1 MFVSQ
6 IFEECA
12 EILGTTDESKIFR
25 KIQQAVATLMESG
38 HWTHSVADVDVCTG
52 WDRCSITLPRNIDVP
67 LAVNIDGSPTYFRNR
82 LFQYHVNKGGM
93 FNSVEWA
100 WDDRGY
106 VATLMDIIQP
116 SQLVAVA
123 ELENDVGK
131 TIRVLGNDQNNRTL
145 RSQLA
150 NGTGVDGLLVP
161 IHSQSDFAYG
171 TITPDDATVKTRSV
185 AITPINLFT
194 SATAHGLS
202 SGQGMSVTAAT
213 GTIPVALEN
222 GQTYYIGVID
232 AYTVQLFNDPLNAQA
247 LNYPINLQSIVG
259 AGNLEFKD
267 TRESQ
272 VVTALELSQEPEFTL
287 ETANQITFPT
297 GQSLPPPLNSNQT
310 YYVNAVD
317 STHLTAFET
326 SDDAKKNINPVYTTG
341 STAPLNVDIRKNIDP
356 QTTLTFA
363 VRHYYNDGDQVQAYT
378 ASGNLPK
385 PLIANQNYFVNIIDD
400 FSVSLHENQAD
411 AIASDQTNLV
421 NPIVLKDSGSGTNS
435 LVKLIPATS
444 ITGTKQQISASG
456 LNIDTPSGT
465 GANFQAVTIGS
476 VTSVRVVSQGSGYV
490 SDPEVTFSSPPIL
503 PESSPFY
510 GLQKQATGYA
520 IRDTVNNK
528 VLNVVITD
536 PGLGYTEAP
545 TVTIEQPVQQLLT
558 VSSITKVGAT
568 DTVSAGNL
576 TGSGTTA
583 TCIISSHGYGDGQ
596 VVKISGASQSE
607 YNGTFTINVVNSNT
621 FTYTTLSTI
630 TTSPATGT
638 IIATAYTGT
647 IATATTDETHGYA
660 AGNKV
665 IIAGASPSGFNGTK
679 TIISVND
686 VAKTFT
692 YTVSSLLGSP
702 ATGVSI
708 TSQKISGS
716 QSTAVATITK
726 SFVSHFNKISGGYGY
741 LTSPQVKITG
751 GGGSGAVAT
760 AQVNSSILDVNQISV
775 SSGVATVTTTS
786 PHGYDD
792 GQTIEISDVTGS
804 LATYLNGE
812 KTITSVPITSKN
824 ISSMTRVSGGDVVTV
839 VTSSNHNYS
848 TGDVV
853 RFSNVTPSQY
863 ANTPFVVEVYS
874 ANTFKFTIT
883 TTSASPVLGGSPTS
897 YIPNPAATTFT
908 FAAVSAPN
916 GAASNSGITSTSGNV
931 TEVKAV
937 TAGSGYTTTPIV
949 VITPSTGVF
958 VSFTSTGSLPSP
970 LVAGTAYRA
979 EVPLSSGTFT
989 VKNTDF
995 SDVNITSSGTGTFY
1009 VSLSR
1014 SFSVTF
1020 NNNWEGDFTNLATGQ
1035 QIYFG
1040 TDYLLPSTNPSI
1052 DNGVTPFYLNKINN
1066 TTGKIYIAAP
1076 LPSAPD
1082 AYAIAGGATGLIAI
1096 ESFGAGQTYYALR
1109 KSFRSLPFGNLIT
1122 PSEIAFLNEDQIVGF
1137 STTNTLPSPLVA
1149 GTDYTIKLF
1158 GDSIKVYLGGILQE
1172 LTTPGTGQLSLDIL
1186 REFNVSP
1193 STSIDAD
1200 QAHFNTGDAVVPRAK
1215 EGDILPTGLT
1225 AGTTYYARRIDNNSF
1240 ELYDTLAHAKN
1251 TPSTTGRNTYTT
1263 TGEIVEST
1271 FFVDSVTLPTFVKSV
1286 AQIDKPITEGYVSLY
1301 AYDYGRSNDMTL
1313 IGQYHPSE
1321 VNPQY
1326 RRIRIGKPCA
1336 WARISYRIQTPS
1348 ITSIYDFIPLE
1359 QERAIITAVHAC
1371 DLEDKDFADQSARY
1385 WQIAFSYLKNQ
1396 QESIDGHAMSVP
1408 QINAICYGDTSD
1420 PVMF

>member
-6 IFEECA
+6 IFDECA
-12 EILGTTDESKIFR
+12 EILGTTDNSKIFR

-131 TIRVLGNDQNNRTL
+131 TIRVLGTDQNNRTL

-202 SGQGMSVTAAT
+202 SGQGMSVTAST

-232 AYTVQLFNDPLNAQA
+232 AYTVQLFNDPINAQA

-259 AGNLEFKD
+259 AGNLTFKD
-267 TRESQ
+267 SRESQ
-272 VVTALELSQEPEFTL
+272 VVTALELSSAPAFTL
-287 ETANQITFPT
+287 DTANQITFPA
-297 GQSLPPPLNSNQT
+297 GQSLPSPLNSSQT
-310 YYVNAVD
+310 YYANAED
-317 STHLTAFET
+317 STHLVVFET

-341 STAPLNVDIRKNIDP
+341 STASLNVDIRKKIDP
-356 QTTLTFA
+356 QTTLTFS
-363 VRHYYNDGDQVQAYT
+363 VPHYYNDGDQVQAFT
-378 ASGNLPK
+378 ASGTLPK
-385 PLIANQNYFVNIIDD
+385 PLIANQNYFVNVISPLII
-400 FSVSLHENQAD
+400 SLHENKDD
-411 AIASDQTNLV
+411 AIASTPTNLV
-421 NPIVLKDSGSGTNS
+421 NPITLKDSGSGTNS
-435 LVKLIPATS
+435 IVKLIPAVATNGTTS
-444 ITGTKQQISASG
+444 QITASG
-456 LNIDTPSGT
+456 LNIDPPTGS
-465 GANFQAVTIGS
+465 GANAQAVVVGV
-476 VTSVRVVSQGSGYV
+476 VTGVRVISQGSGYL
-490 SDPEVTFSSPPIL
+490 SDPNVTFSAPPTPPIN
-503 PESSPFY
+503 SPLY
-510 GLQKQATGYA
+510 GRQKQAVGYA
-520 IRDTVNNK
+520 VRDTINNK
-528 VLNVVITD
+528 ILNIVITD
-536 PGLGYTEAP
+536 AGFGYSSAP
-545 TVTIEQPVQQLLT
+545 SITIEGPGQQAL
-558 VSSITKVGAT
+558 VVNSITKVPT
-568 DTVSAGNL
+568 TSSITAGNL

-583 TCIISSHGYGDGQ
+583 TCVLNSHGYGNGQ
-596 VVKISGASQSE
+596 VVTIAGATPSV
-607 YNGTFTINVVNSNT
+607 YNGTFTVTVINSNT
-621 FTYTTLSTI
+621 FRYTTLSAI
-630 TTSPATGT
+630 TSSPATGT
-638 IIATAYTGT
+638 ITSTAYTGT
-647 IATATTDETHGYA
+647 SATVTTNEVHGYLN
-660 AGNKV
+660 GDNV
-665 IIAGASPSGFNGTK
+665 IISGANQSGYNGQFTISGASGN
-679 TIISVND
+679 
-686 VAKTFT
+686 TFT
-692 YTVSSLLGSP
+692 YQVSSLLGSP
-702 ATGVSI
+702 ATGTI

-716 QSTAVATITK
+716 LATAVATITT
-726 SFVSHFNKISGGYGY
+726 SFVSHITVSDGGSGYTG
-741 LTSPQVKITG
+741 SPQVKITG
-751 GGGSGAVAT
+751 GSGSGATAVA
-760 AQVNSSILDVNQISV
+760 NV
-775 SSGVATVTTTS
+775 SSGA
-786 PHGYDD
+786 
-792 GQTIEISDVTGS
+792 
-804 LATYLNGE
+804 
-812 KTITSVPITSKN
+812 
-824 ISSMTRVSGGDVVTV
+824 
-839 VTSSNHNYS
+839 VTSI
-848 TGDVV
+848 DV
-853 RFSNVTPSQY
+853 
-863 ANTPFVVEVYS
+863 
-874 ANTFKFTIT
+874 IT
-883 TTSASPVLGGSPTS
+883 T
-897 YIPNPAATTFT
+897 
-908 FAAVSAPN
+908 
-916 GAASNSGITSTSGNV
+916 GN
-931 TEVKAV
+931 
-937 TAGSGYTTTPIV
+937 GYTDIPTLTIN
-949 VITPSTGVF
+949 PSTGVF
-958 VSFTSTGSLPSP
+958 ISFTSTGLLPSP
-970 LVAGTAYRA
+970 LVSGVAYRA
-979 EVPLSSGTFT
+979 EPPLNTSTGNFT
-989 VKNTDF
+989 VKNADF
-995 SDVNITSSGTGTFY
+995 SDVNITSSGTGTLY

-1014 SFSVTF
+1014 AFSVTF
-1020 NNNWEGDFTNLATGQ
+1020 NNNLEGDFSNLSTGQ

-1040 TDYLLPSTNPSI
+1040 TDYLLPNTSPSI

-1082 AYAIAGGATGLIAI
+1082 AYAVAGGTTGLITI
-1096 ESFGAGQTYYALR
+1096 TSFGSGQSYYALR
-1109 KSFRSLPFGNLIT
+1109 KSFRSLPFGNLII
-1122 PSEIAFLNEDQIVGF
+1122 PSEISFLSEDEIVRF

-1149 GTDYTIKLF
+1149 GTDYTIKLS
-1158 GDSIKVYLGGILQE
+1158 GNSIKVYLGGVLQA
-1172 LTTPGTGQLSLDIL
+1172 LTTPGTGQLSLDII
-1186 REFNVSP
+1186 RTFNVSP

-1200 QAHFNTGDAVVPRAK
+1200 QAHFNTGDAVIPRAK
-1215 EGDILPTGLT
+1215 EGDVLPTGLT

-1240 ELYDTLAHAKN
+1240 ELYDTLASAKN
-1251 TPSTTGRNTYTT
+1251 APSTTGRVSYTT
-1263 TGEIVEST
+1263 TGETVEST
-1271 FFVDSVTLPTFVKSV
+1271 FFIDSVTLPTFVKSV
-1286 AQIDKPITEGYVSLY
+1286 SQVDKPITEGYVSLY

-1385 WQIAFSYLKNQ
+1385 WQIAFAYLKNQ

-1408 QINAICYGDTSD
+1408 QINSICYGDTSD